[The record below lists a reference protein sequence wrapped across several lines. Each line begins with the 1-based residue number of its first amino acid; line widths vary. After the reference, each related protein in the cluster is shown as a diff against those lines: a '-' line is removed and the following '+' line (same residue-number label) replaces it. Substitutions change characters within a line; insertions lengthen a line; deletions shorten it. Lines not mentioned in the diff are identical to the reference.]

1 VVAVELW
8 IIFWGTSVKL
18 VLTKKTYIIIG
29 IDDWEKLISASGKN
43 YYLVRIS
50 FGALFIY
57 ASLDKLAFPQQFIEI
72 VSNYQILPEFASK
85 IVGFILPLGEL
96 ILGTLLLVG
105 LYVEV
110 ASGGLVV
117 LTIFFTIALIFKAIS
132 GNLSDCGCFSL
143 TSNSETNIISLII
156 RDIFLVLIGSSIFI
170 YSKKN
175 KNLS

>member
-1 VVAVELW
+1 ML
-8 IIFWGTSVKL
+8 L
-18 VLTKKTYIIIG
+18 
-29 IDDWEKLISASGKN
+29 EKI

-50 FGALFIY
+50 FGTLFIY

-117 LTIFFTIALIFKAIS
+117 LTIFFTIALILRLFQEIYLIVAV
-132 GNLSDCGCFSL
+132 SL
-143 TSNSETNIISLII
+143 LHQIARRI
-156 RDIFLVLIGSSIFI
+156 
-170 YSKKN
+170 
-175 KNLS
+175 